1 VPSKGSSVHLRARW
15 ATGQWPHRPHRR
27 LEEESVRLAAV
38 AAIRHRHTN
47 YDELLMES
55 ADRVWARA
63 EVREQIDKILS
74 AWGPPEPEGT

>member
-1 VPSKGSSVHLRARW
+1 
-15 ATGQWPHRPHRR
+15 
-27 LEEESVRLAAV
+27 
-38 AAIRHRHTN
+38 
-47 YDELLMES
+47 MES